1 MLPLRNTLLSYGLV
15 SALALGLVA
24 APSSPLAAGEKI
36 TIQVEA
42 PAALDAEHSLFAE
55 VLTKVVYADGVDY
68 AALYQDQAKLKAY
81 LAQLA
86 AATLPEGREAQ
97 LAFWINA
104 YNAATLALVLET
116 VPDPKGDAAKT
127 WKNFSVMNSV
137 DGFWKKFEF
146 NIAGEWLNID
156 VMQKVKLA
164 ALGEARVHFAIN
176 CASVSCPALSAKA
189 YTVENLEVQLDA
201 AVRAFVADERQ
212 VAISKIGW
220 TGSGRLV
227 TLNPI
232 MQWYAKD
239 FGGDEKGVKTFLAKH
254 AKNPEQAADLR
265 KAELAYSAYDW
276 SLNLSIPA
284 Q

>member
-1 MLPLRNTLLSYGLV
+1 M
-15 SALALGLVA
+15 
-24 APSSPLAAGEKI
+24 
-36 TIQVEA
+36 
-42 PAALDAEHSLFAE
+42 
-55 VLTKVVYADGVDY
+55 
-68 AALYQDQAKLKAY
+68 
-81 LAQLA
+81 
-86 AATLPEGREAQ
+86 
-97 LAFWINA
+97 
-104 YNAATLALVLET
+104 
-116 VPDPKGDAAKT
+116 
-127 WKNFSVMNSV
+127 
-137 DGFWKKFEF
+137 
-146 NIAGEWLNID
+146 
-156 VMQKVKLA
+156 
-164 ALGEARVHFAIN
+164 
-176 CASVSCPALSAKA
+176 SCPALSAKA